1 MPENARVTN
10 NLPDESP
17 APPTGRKHGNSY
29 SIRDLAQEFDTTLRA
44 IRHYESQG
52 LLTPLRHGQM
62 RVYNE
67 RERVRLKLILQGRRI
82 GFSIREINEMLALYE
97 APDGGPGQIQFVLS
111 KLRERRRALELQRN
125 DIQEMLNQVSLAE
138 KRVATA
144 LEHQKGL

>member
-1 MPENARVTN
+1 
-10 NLPDESP
+10 
-17 APPTGRKHGNSY
+17 
-29 SIRDLAQEFDTTLRA
+29 
-44 IRHYESQG
+44 
-52 LLTPLRHGQM
+52 M

>member
-1 MPENARVTN
+1 
-10 NLPDESP
+10 
-17 APPTGRKHGNSY
+17 
-29 SIRDLAQEFDTTLRA
+29 
-44 IRHYESQG
+44 
-52 LLTPLRHGQM
+52 M

-144 LEHQKGL
+144 LEHQKGQ